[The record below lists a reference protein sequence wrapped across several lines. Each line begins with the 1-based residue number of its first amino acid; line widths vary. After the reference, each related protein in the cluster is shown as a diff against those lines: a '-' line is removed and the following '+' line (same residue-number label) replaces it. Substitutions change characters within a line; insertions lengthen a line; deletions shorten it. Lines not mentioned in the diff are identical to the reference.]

1 MNYNLNQPGEK
12 QPAKPSTAAQVKKLL
27 ALMSGERK
35 VFIFALLAV
44 LLNSTLNLAGP
55 LVVGYTIDHHVQSK
69 QYHMVLVFAGIL
81 CAMYLVAFVTSYLQT
96 RLMGGIG
103 QRILFNTRNALFQKL
118 QELPVAFFNQN
129 KAGDLISRIN
139 NDTDK
144 LNLFLSQSLM
154 QFVSSIFLM
163 TGASIFLLSI
173 NFRLGTTALAPAVLL
188 FILTRAVSPWIRKR
202 NAVNLQTVGGM
213 SAEIQESLNNFKV
226 IVAFNRKDYFRQR
239 FEEVNQQNYTTAIRA
254 GVANTI
260 FIPVYGLMA
269 HMGQLLVLAFGIYF
283 ITTGAFTVGLLISF
297 LSYVNS
303 FYNPLRQLAAV
314 WTNFQLAMAGWDRI
328 SQILSL
334 ETDLVTIGEAVE
346 TTSPAVISFQ
356 NVSFGYP
363 NGKEVLHHVSFTLE
377 KGKTYA
383 LVGPTGGGKTTT
395 ASLIA
400 RLYDPIT
407 GVVLLDGKDIRSY
420 GAAERTKKIGFILQ
434 DPFLFTGTVRENILY
449 GNEQYRNFS
458 NEQLT
463 QLLKEENLGGLLQQF
478 EAGLDTAVQSGG
490 ESISLGQ
497 KQLVAFIR
505 AVLRK
510 PDLLILDEASAN
522 IDTMTEQLLEGI
534 LKKLPGETTRV
545 IIAHRLNTIENA
557 DEIFFVNSG
566 EITRAGSFQHAMDL
580 LLHGKR
586 ES

>member
-1 MNYNLNQPGEK
+1 
-12 QPAKPSTAAQVKKLL
+12 
-27 ALMSGERK
+27 
-35 VFIFALLAV
+35 
-44 LLNSTLNLAGP
+44 
-55 LVVGYTIDHHVQSK
+55 
-69 QYHMVLVFAGIL
+69 
-81 CAMYLVAFVTSYLQT
+81 
-96 RLMGGIG
+96 
-103 QRILFNTRNALFQKL
+103 
-118 QELPVAFFNQN
+118 
-129 KAGDLISRIN
+129 
-139 NDTDK
+139 
-144 LNLFLSQSLM
+144 
-154 QFVSSIFLM
+154 
-163 TGASIFLLSI
+163 
-173 NFRLGTTALAPAVLL
+173 
-188 FILTRAVSPWIRKR
+188 
-202 NAVNLQTVGGM
+202 
-213 SAEIQESLNNFKV
+213 QESLNNFKV

-239 FEEVNQQNYTTAIRA
+239 FEEVNRQNYTTAIRA

-269 HMGQLLVLAFGIYF
+269 HMGQLLVLTFGIYL
-283 ITTGAFTVGLLISF
+283 ITTGAFTIGLLISF

-328 SQILSL
+328 SKILSL
-334 ETDLVTIGEAVE
+334 ETDLVTVEQTVE
-346 TTSPAVISFQ
+346 TASPAVISFQ

-363 NGKEVLHHVSFTLE
+363 DGKEVLHRVNFTLG
-377 KGKTYA
+377 KGRTYA

-400 RLYDPIT
+400 RLYDPT
-407 GVVLLDGKDIRSY
+407 KGVVLLEGKDIRSY
-420 GAAERTKKIGFILQ
+420 DAAERTKKIGFILQ

-449 GNEQYRNFS
+449 GNDQYRSYS

-463 QLLKEENLGGLLQQF
+463 QLLKEENLDGLLQQF
-478 EAGLDTAVQSGG
+478 ESGLDTNVQSTG

-510 PDLLILDEASAN
+510 PDLLILDEATAN

-534 LKKLPGETTRV
+534 LKKLPNETTRV
-545 IIAHRLNTIENA
+545 IIAHRLNTIESA